1 MQERGDSVLT
11 AIQERVRDRVR
22 ERQELCGQI
31 KEVIVERMSLTVTP
45 EWLTEDQPIFGR
57 GMELD
62 SVDAIEVVVGI
73 EWKFKVSLTD
83 DQMANFGSIN
93 KLADF
98 IESQRGGA

>member
-1 MQERGDSVLT
+1 VLTPTQERAL
-11 AIQERVRDRVR
+11 ERVR
-22 ERQELCGQI
+22 ERQEICRQI
-31 KEVIVERMSLTVTP
+31 KEVIVERMNLTVSP
-45 EWLTEDQPIFGR
+45 DWLTDDQPIFGR

-98 IESQRGGA
+98 IETQRGEG

>member
-1 MQERGDSVLT
+1 MLTPTQERAL
-11 AIQERVRDRVR
+11 ERVR
-22 ERQELCGQI
+22 ERQEICRQI
-31 KEVIVERMSLTVTP
+31 KEVIVERMNLTVSP
-45 EWLTEDQPIFGR
+45 DWLTDDQPIFGR

-98 IESQRGGA
+98 IETQRGEG